1 VVVREYHQLLSVNAL
16 LPTLTN
22 VETNK
27 TFTHYIHS
35 AFAMVVL
42 VLF

>member
-27 TFTHYIHS
+27 KLAAERNTNAKIS
-35 AFAMVVL
+35 
-42 VLF
+42 